1 MYVKCY
7 SRRAE
12 IRPSRGRHLLY
23 ATAVVVDRPHAL
35 ELRELPLDDPG
46 AGDVVVDVEWSGVS
60 AGTER
65 LLWSGLMPDFPGM
78 GYPLVPGYESVGRVA
93 RGTADGPAEGRRVF
107 VPGATCFGPV
117 RGLFGGTASRLV
129 VPADRVVAL
138 PRSLESGTD
147 AADAT
152 AEDACL
158 LALAATGA
166 HAIAEGPLPELVV
179 GHGALGRLL
188 ARLIVAEGG
197 DAPTVWETDERRL
210 SGSTGYR
217 VVHPDHDDRRDYRR
231 IVDASGADGILDTLV
246 SRSGRGAEIVL
257 AGFYHQPLSLDFP
270 PAFLREI
277 RIRVAAQWTPPD
289 MARVLAAV
297 DDGRLSL
304 DGIVSHRVPAA
315 QAEDAYRR
323 AFEDPMCVKLVLDW
337 RHTA

>member
-1 MYVKCY
+1 
-7 SRRAE
+7 
-12 IRPSRGRHLLY
+12 
-23 ATAVVVDRPHAL
+23 
-35 ELRELPLDDPG
+35 
-46 AGDVVVDVEWSGVS
+46 
-60 AGTER
+60 
-65 LLWSGLMPDFPGM
+65 MPDFPGM
-78 GYPLVPGYESVGRVA
+78 GYPLVPGYESVGRVI
-93 RGTADGPAEGRRVF
+93 RGAGNGLTEGRQVF

-129 VPADRVVAL
+129 VPADRVVPL
-138 PRSLESGTD
+138 PPSLQGGTD
-147 AADAT
+147 RASAIVEDATDPADAT
-152 AEDACL
+152 VEDACL

-166 HAIAEGPLPELVV
+166 HAIADGALPELVV

-197 DAPTVWETDERRL
+197 DPPTVWETDERRL

-217 VVHPDHDDRRDYRR
+217 VVHPDDDDRRDYHR

-246 SRSGRGAEIVL
+246 SRSARGAEIVL
-257 AGFYHQPLSLDFP
+257 AGFYHRPLSLDFP

-277 RIRVAAQWTPPD
+277 RIRVAAQWAPPD